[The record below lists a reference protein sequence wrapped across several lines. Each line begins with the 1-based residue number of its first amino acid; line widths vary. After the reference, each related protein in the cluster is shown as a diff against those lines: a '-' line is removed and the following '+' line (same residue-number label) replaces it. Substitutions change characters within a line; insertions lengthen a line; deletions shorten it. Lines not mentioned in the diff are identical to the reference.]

1 MVENYKKKF
10 YAIIGE
16 NPSKGA
22 RSPKLWNACFKKFKI
37 NSKMIPIDIRRENFK
52 KTFNKLV
59 NDKNYLGGAVA
70 VPYKEEVFKKLNH
83 SLEKKSQLSMAVNCI
98 IRKKTIKAFN
108 TDGEAALMVL
118 KKNKLRKKHKILL
131 LGLGGA
137 GKAVASQL
145 FSYSNKNL
153 YVSGRSIQSK
163 MYANKNKIN
172 FIDWKER
179 HDNLYYF
186 DYIINCTSCGF
197 NNKQSPLDKK
207 FLTNIT
213 NKVFFDIIYMPKKTE
228 LLSIVEKKNKIIN
241 GIEMNLFQ
249 AVLAFSKI
257 SKKYKFN
264 KILNIMKKVK

>member
-1 MVENYKKKF
+1 MEENYKKKF

-22 RSPKLWNACFKKFKI
+22 RSPKLWNACFKKLNI
-37 NSKMIPIDIRRENFK
+37 DTKMIPIDIRRRNFTNIFK
-52 KTFNKLV
+52 KLTN
-59 NDKNYLGGAVA
+59 NKNYLGGAVA
-70 VPYKEEVFKKLNH
+70 VPYKEKVFKKLKF

-98 IRKKTIKAFN
+98 IRKKNLKAFN

-118 KKNKLRKKHKILL
+118 KNNNLQKRHKILL

-145 FSYSNKNL
+145 LSYSKKNL

-163 MYANKNKIN
+163 KYANKNKIN

-207 FLTNIT
+207 FLTDIS

-241 GIEMNLFQ
+241 GLEMNLFQ

-264 KILNIMKKVK
+264 KILKIMKKVK

>member
-1 MVENYKKKF
+1 MEENYNKKF

-37 NSKMIPIDIRRENFK
+37 NTKMFPIDIRREEFK
-52 KTFNKLV
+52 NIFEKLI
-59 NDKNYLGGAVA
+59 NNKNYLGGAVA
-70 VPYKEEVFKKLNH
+70 VPYKEDVFKKLKFCI
-83 SLEKKSQLSMAVNCI
+83 EKKSKLSMAVNCI
-98 IRKKTIKAFN
+98 IRKKTLKAFN
-108 TDGEAALMVL
+108 TDGEAAFMVL
-118 KKNKLRKKHKILL
+118 KNNKLQRKHKILL

-145 FSYSNKNL
+145 FTFSKKNL

-172 FIDWKER
+172 FINWKER
-179 HDNLYYF
+179 HNNLHYF

-197 NNKQSPLDKK
+197 NNKQTPINKK

-213 NKVFFDIIYMPKKTE
+213 NKVFFDIIYMPKKTK

-241 GIEMNLFQ
+241 GLEMNLFQ

-264 KILNIMKKVK
+264 KILKIMKKVK